1 MEEVK
6 LNNSCCNFCAVK
18 DTMRDNVIKA
28 SKPKSWQKKSPDL
41 ELARA
46 AFKNKKVGS

>member
-1 MEEVK
+1 MEEIK

-18 DTMRDNVIKA
+18 DTMRDNVKKA

-41 ELARA
+41 ELAKV